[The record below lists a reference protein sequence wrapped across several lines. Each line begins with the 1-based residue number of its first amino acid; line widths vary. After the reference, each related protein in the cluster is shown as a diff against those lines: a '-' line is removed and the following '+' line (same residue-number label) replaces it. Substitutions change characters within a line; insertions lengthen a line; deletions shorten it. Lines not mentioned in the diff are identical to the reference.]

1 MTNDSINLLTPPTS
15 VDGFVVNINDRILVW
30 KQSIESKTGYM
41 SARIILGIDQS
52 TFLLMMMFLV
62 GCKFMLQMVAIVHHT
77 I

>member
-1 MTNDSINLLTPPTS
+1 

-30 KQSIESKTGYM
+30 KQSIESENGIYVA
-41 SARIILGIDQS
+41 ARIILGIDQS